1 MVHYPEIRS
10 FADFFWVIHDD
21 SPKNK
26 RHSSVPGTRGNITR
40 EGPAAWDK
48 EAVCPAE
55 YQGPLGGCIGEICE
69 GKTCVFRS
77 LSSVPSSKNIK
88 KMRITWLMGIK
99 PSFFWG
105 GCNNMGLMG

>member
-1 MVHYPEIRS
+1 M
-10 FADFFWVIHDD
+10 
-21 SPKNK
+21 
-26 RHSSVPGTRGNITR
+26 PGTHGNITR

-77 LSSVPSSKNIK
+77 LSSAKKHPKNAYH
-88 KMRITWLMGIK
+88 LVDGD
-99 PSFFWG
+99 
-105 GCNNMGLMG
+105 